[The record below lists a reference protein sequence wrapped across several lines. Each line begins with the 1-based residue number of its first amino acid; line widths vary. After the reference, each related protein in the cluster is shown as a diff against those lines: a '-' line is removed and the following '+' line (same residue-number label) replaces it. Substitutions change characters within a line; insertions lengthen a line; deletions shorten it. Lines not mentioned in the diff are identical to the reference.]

1 MVLYLA
7 LWSAN
12 YSNAQDVQ
20 TSSWF
25 DLNNNTDWS
34 GCYTQTS
41 TPSFG
46 GYSGGPCPAI
56 ANSGY
61 MVFSY
66 GQATVSQT
74 FDLEYALQAAGT
86 GLRINGYN
94 YHWHVKN
101 SNINGEQPGS
111 YDPIAYIDV
120 TLYNRNGSVAA
131 TDRYDYGYHMPE
143 WQIFGGTRTYSSP
156 YSLADVKDLSVSIT
170 AKDSG
175 FWAGYYGPEF
185 DHILVSVNYSV
196 DPCASDP
203 LYSPTCPGYFTA
215 LQSLVPAAAPTPET
229 TITPTETLAEVQT
242 VAASTPTT
250 QQPATSQEPAQQPV
264 ASVEQKQEQSGEKK
278 PGASLSTVLSIVRQ
292 EQARISSV
300 EQNTVEASVS
310 LSLKEA
316 DQTTAEAEAVAQQSS
331 NQSQEQSIGSEGQQQ
346 GQPVSSSQQSI
357 SIQSSASQLAAGG
370 RLSIQTSS
378 SQSSNEESTVSS
390 STIQNQIQLQPTFTQ
405 EVQTNSNIG
414 AIELKQPEVVKSDEA
429 IISSTLVYAV
439 DQKPILIQQNQPLQQ
454 QETSF
459 IPPTLLDPIKEVK
472 PFEETNFVASY
483 SLIPERRVQEEIE
496 LPKVEELKVGAKT
509 PADDFLEPKT
519 FTFDQNQSQTIDSVK
534 KPSQTNELAVGVSID
549 SLAITPAGY
558 NQYNIALKD
567 NPFYEPK
574 EIYKGQKTVDNVRA
588 LRQLASDKL
597 HQEMVEQQ
605 YRR

>member
-1 MVLYLA
+1 M
-7 LWSAN
+7 
-12 YSNAQDVQ
+12 
-20 TSSWF
+20 
-25 DLNNNTDWS
+25 
-34 GCYTQTS
+34 
-41 TPSFG
+41 G
-46 GYSGGPCPAI
+46 GGGP
-56 ANSGY
+56 GY
-61 MVFSY
+61 CGPNPIVRPDGNINFSY
-66 GQATVSQT
+66 GSVYLYQEQLT
-74 FDLEYALQAAGT
+74 AGLLPSIT
-86 GLRINGYN
+86 GLQIRGYDFSFTAKNGNGWDDGRVDQLSALVRFWDTTTGKAANNLVYG
-94 YHWHVKN
+94 N
-101 SNINGEQPGS
+101 SWDLS
-111 YDPIAYIDV
+111 YRFDW
-120 TLYNRNGSVAA
+120 TNFTFSETFN
-131 TDRYDYGYHMPE
+131 
-143 WQIFGGTRTYSSP
+143 SP
-156 YSLADVKDLSVSIT
+156 YDANSIGRVQYGFIGKDNN
-170 AKDSG
+170 
-175 FWAGYYGPEF
+175 FWAGHYGPEIR
-185 DHILVSVNYSV
+185 DVSFNIRYGV

-203 LYSPTCPGYFTA
+203 LYSPTCPGYLTA
-215 LQSLVPAAAPTPET
+215 LQSLVPATAPTTEVVSTQPE
-229 TITPTETLAEVQT
+229 PVAEVQT

-264 ASVEQKQEQSGEKK
+264 AAVEQKQEQSGEKK

-331 NQSQEQSIGSEGQQQ
+331 SQSQEQTIGSESQQQ
-346 GQPVSSSQQSI
+346 GQPASSSQQSI
-357 SIQSSASQLAAGG
+357 SIQSSVSQLAAGG

-378 SQSSNEESTVSS
+378 SQSSNEESSAASS
-390 STIQNQIQLQPTFTQ
+390 SIQNQIQLQPTFTQ
-405 EVQTNSNIG
+405 EVQTNSSTG
-414 AIELKQPEVVKSDEA
+414 AIELKQPEVVKSDEV
-429 IISSTLVYAV
+429 IISSTQVYIV

-459 IPPTLLDPIKEVK
+459 IPPTLLDSIKEVK

-496 LPKVEELKVGAKT
+496 LPKVEEFKVGAKT

-558 NQYNIALKD
+558 NQYNISLKD